1 MKQRTRIVVQIEEFF
16 LQMHVF
22 NLNTKYV
29 ALSFP
34 VVVYLLLL
42 SLRLDIMLH
51 VIRFVSNYLR
61 YRDQGKVIF
70 VYHIK
75 VVHYQE
81 LLLMHTI
88 PFHRKYVSP
97 KW

>member
-42 SLRLDIMLH
+42 SLRLDVMLH
-51 VIRFVSNYLR
+51 VIRFV
-61 YRDQGKVIF
+61 
-70 VYHIK
+70 
-75 VVHYQE
+75 
-81 LLLMHTI
+81 
-88 PFHRKYVSP
+88 
-97 KW
+97 